1 MTKLKVDPRVV
12 EVRFLTMQDVPALCD
27 YFFRSPPGFIE
38 SIGLKP
44 DAFGDEASFINLY
57 EKALADLGAKALP
70 PKSYTVFYQGERIG
84 LHSSTHYLAG
94 ESICMHAH
102 FFNPEMRG
110 KGIGT
115 VSGVKAAER
124 FLLDHDVKKVLFKIP
139 IQNAGPL
146 GAIRKFGLKSQ
157 GIEILDW
164 PQLIRPLQAEVFA
177 VDLEQVRAAKLRFG
191 ID

>member
-1 MTKLKVDPRVV
+1 MSLKVDPRDV
-12 EVRFLTMQDVPALCD
+12 EVRFLTMADVPALCE

-44 DAFGDEASFINLY
+44 EAFGTEATFIEQY
-57 EKALADLGAKALP
+57 EKGLRDLASQGLRPKAY
-70 PKSYTVFYQGERIG
+70 SVFYQGQRIG
-84 LHSSTHYLAG
+84 IHSSTHFVPR

-102 FFNPEMRG
+102 FFKPLNRS

-124 FLLDHDVKKVLFKIP
+124 FFLDHDVKQVFLKIP
-139 IQNAGPL
+139 VQNAGPL
-146 GAIRKFGLKSQ
+146 GALRKFGLKSQ
-157 GIEILDW
+157 GIEVLDW
-164 PQLIRPLQAEVFA
+164 PQLIRPLEAEVFV
-177 VDLEQVRAAKLRFG
+177 VDLAQVRAAKQKFG